1 MMKKMVMRGRKRSR
15 VPACRLFS
23 GFDDDDE
30 MEEDI
35 NIDEDG
41 HDEDGDEKPWPCLS
55 LVKSAMMMLF
65 IVKEEEK
72 EDINDDNEDGNNEK
86 KKP

>member
-41 HDEDGDEKPWPCLS
+41 DEKPWPCMS
-55 LVKSAMMMLF
+55 IVKSAMMMML

-72 EDINDDNEDGNNEK
+72 EDINDDDEDGDNEK
-86 KKP
+86 MKP

>member
-1 MMKKMVMRGRKRSR
+1 MLSRRGRMMKKMVMRGRKRSR
-15 VPACRLFS
+15 VPAWRLFS

-41 HDEDGDEKPWPCLS
+41 HDEDGDEKP
-55 LVKSAMMMLF
+55 
-65 IVKEEEK
+65 
-72 EDINDDNEDGNNEK
+72 
-86 KKP
+86 

>member
-1 MMKKMVMRGRKRSR
+1 MRVLASTQ
-15 VPACRLFS
+15 VPS
-23 GFDDDDE
+23 SN
-30 MEEDI
+30 I
-35 NIDEDG
+35 NVHEDG
-41 HDEDGDEKPWPCLS
+41 DDEDGDEKPWPCMS
-55 LVKSAMMMLF
+55 IVKSAMMMML

>member
-1 MMKKMVMRGRKRSR
+1 MLTKMKKMLMKGRKRSL

-30 MEEDI
+30 TEEDI

-41 HDEDGDEKPWPCLS
+41 DDEDGDEKP
-55 LVKSAMMMLF
+55 
-65 IVKEEEK
+65 
-72 EDINDDNEDGNNEK
+72 
-86 KKP
+86 